1 MLQEIN
7 IHHQEA
13 ALAQVNTAV
22 RPLCLIIHTH
32 FPHRFEGCPQ
42 QHQSYPH
49 SLPVVALT
57 QPALGTTFDEEAIL
71 RENKRSW
78 AGKAHVR

>member
-7 IHHQEA
+7 IHHREA
-13 ALAQVNTAV
+13 AFTQVNSTV
-22 RPLCLIIHTH
+22 RLLCSIIHTH
-32 FPHRFEGCPQ
+32 FPHRFKGCPQ

-57 QPALGTTFDEEAIL
+57 QPAPGTTFDEEAIL

>member
-1 MLQEIN
+1 MWQEIN
-7 IHHQEA
+7 IHRQEA
-13 ALAQVNTAV
+13 ALAQVKTAV
-22 RPLCLIIHTH
+22 RLLCPIIHTH

-42 QHQSYPH
+42 QRQSYPH
-49 SLPVVALT
+49 SLPVAALT
-57 QPALGTTFDEEAIL
+57 QPAPGTTFDEEAIL

>member
-7 IHHQEA
+7 IHRQEA
-13 ALAQVNTAV
+13 ALAQVNAAV

-32 FPHRFEGCPQ
+32 FPHRFKGCPQ

-49 SLPVVALT
+49 SLPVAALT

-71 RENKRSW
+71 WENKRSW